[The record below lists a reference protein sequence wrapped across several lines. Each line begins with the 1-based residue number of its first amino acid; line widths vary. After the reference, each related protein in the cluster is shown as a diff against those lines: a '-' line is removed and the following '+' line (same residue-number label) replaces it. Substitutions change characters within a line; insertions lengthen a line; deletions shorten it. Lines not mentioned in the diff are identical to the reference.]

1 VPGQVL
7 AGQRR
12 PGRDVPGHEHPD
24 VLPGDLASAVRGCA
38 WRAAFA
44 GGQPAAWYGYLHELG
59 LPAIAAACARRAAR
73 KASDIRDPWP
83 RADAEADAAIA
94 LATAARTGEAL
105 DYAGRIG
112 VASAQVRALAGIA
125 VVVASTA
132 PATTGP
138 GPMATQATAT
148 QATATQATAT
158 QATATQATATQATAK
173 TIARQA
179 LDVARTAAFPGRLPD
194 ALATAAEALAAAGLG
209 VEAIEVAAAISDPW
223 ARAEAYAHAVA
234 ALGTGPRAPTAL
246 IDAALAQTL
255 AAASA
260 VANRS
265 WRAEAKAAIVDLLCH
280 HGQLP
285 RAHEVA
291 ASIDDPVWRADAMLA
306 LATYSRDYAEAHDL
320 FCEAVRLGGLAGYQ
334 WWQSRRLARALA
346 VLLWSAPGD
355 LCPLAAVGQLRS
367 HPAILVATAR
377 ELATRPHAGDDR
389 AWSRVIGTLA
399 RAGCSAS
406 GPDGRDP
413 AAPYLSDVLATALL
427 AACAT
432 ATPEHAPGLRRLAMG
447 TPTARRTG

>member
-1 VPGQVL
+1 MRADFPVPGRVP

-24 VLPGDLASAVRGCA
+24 MLPGHLASAVRGCA

-59 LPAIAAACARRAAR
+59 LPAIAAVCARRAAR
-73 KASDIRDPWP
+73 RASDIHDPWP
-83 RADAEADAAIA
+83 RAEAEADAAIA

-132 PATTGP
+132 PATTRP
-138 GPMATQATAT
+138 GPMAAQAT
-148 QATATQATAT
+148 Q
-158 QATATQATATQATAK
+158 ATQATAK

-194 ALATAAEALAAAGLG
+194 ALAMAAEALAAAGLG
-209 VEAIEVAAAISDPW
+209 VEATEVAAAISDPW

-234 ALGTGPRAPTAL
+234 ALGTGPQAPAAL

-260 VANRS
+260 VGNRS

-291 ASIDDPVWRADAMLA
+291 ASIDDPVWRADGMLA
-306 LATYSRDYAEAHDL
+306 LATYSPDYAEAHEL

-389 AWSRVIGTLA
+389 AWSRVLGTLA
-399 RAGCSAS
+399 RAGCGAP
-406 GPDGRDP
+406 GPDGRGP